1 MLGSAAFLA
10 AQQPA
15 PSLPAPRTT
24 AAPGQRAAPGQAMS
38 LDDLVQHAIA
48 QHPILAQA
56 QFEIEAAEARA
67 LQAGKY
73 PNPTVTVGGEEIGPR
88 AGIHTLPLVSQEI
101 VTAKKLRWAR
111 AVAEREVDQTFL
123 ALASKRFV
131 LVTAVRKAF
140 VDVITAER
148 RRDVLTAR
156 LKEVEKALEEAK
168 KRVQVLP
175 EEGSEIVPLT
185 FQYELDRIALELA
198 TSEREY
204 TAAWTRLAAVV
215 GSPGLEAPSAIASP
229 FLDRLPV
236 YAVNPDAR
244 KSQQNLTDLR
254 QYVIGNHPEVRFAEV
269 GIAKAEAAL
278 GRERAHAVPNIT
290 LAGGY
295 QRNFNDRAHQ
305 ATYQVEVP
313 IPLFNRNKDN
323 IRAAQAEYG
332 RAVREV
338 ERIELDLSQRLAVAY
353 GEYTTAKLRAAES
366 NRLRAMSKKI
376 YDQASTLYFKAGKLS
391 NFQII
396 QYQRQMIDAELEY
409 IRAWGDAWR
418 AASEIAGLLLD
429 EDWLGTGNN
438 KN

>member
-1 MLGSAAFLA
+1 
-10 AQQPA
+10 
-15 PSLPAPRTT
+15 
-24 AAPGQRAAPGQAMS
+24 
-38 LDDLVQHAIA
+38 
-48 QHPILAQA
+48 
-56 QFEIEAAEARA
+56 
-67 LQAGKY
+67 
-73 PNPTVTVGGEEIGPR
+73 
-88 AGIHTLPLVSQEI
+88 
-101 VTAKKLRWAR
+101 
-111 AVAEREVDQTFL
+111 
-123 ALASKRFV
+123 

-236 YAVNPDAR
+236 YAVHPDAR
-244 KSQQNLTDLR
+244 KSQQNLADLR
-254 QYVIGNHPEVRFAEV
+254 QYVIANHPEVRFAEV

-278 GRERAHAVPNIT
+278 GRERAQAVPNIT